1 MENAFGLQTALAGRK
16 FVISPNKGVTVTLE
30 TIGSFFF
37 FHFVKNLWFKQHS
50 QVSDQS
56 AFKKSKKKVI
66 S

>member
-1 MENAFGLQTALAGRK
+1 MENAFGLQTALAGRN

-30 TIGSFFF
+30 AIGSFF
-37 FHFVKNLWFKQHS
+37 FHFVKNLWFKQHI